1 MHQFQEIS
9 TRFEQYLQQPGIF
22 PGQPANLYDP
32 CRYLLEAG
40 GKRVRPALCLMA
52 NELFGSLTDDAFK
65 AATAIELFHNF
76 TLIHDDIMD
85 KAPLRRGKPTVHA
98 RYGLTAGI
106 LSGDV
111 MSIFSFDCLSRIN
124 PVYLPEVLAVYN
136 KTAIEVCEGQQWDMD
151 FEVQEQVSIDQYLHM
166 ITLKTSVL
174 LAASMQIGAIL
185 GGATPV
191 QAALLYE
198 FGKNLGI
205 AFQLQ
210 DDYLDTFGDEQKIG
224 KKPGGDIRANKK
236 TFLMIKCK
244 ELGKDSERALL
255 AGLLTRDDDEKVAQ
269 VTSLFHNLKVDEFS
283 RAVINTYSDSAFEN
297 LARLDIENDK
307 KQPLMDLAAYLLNRQ
322 H

>member
-22 PGQPANLYDP
+22 PAEPANLYDP

-52 NELFGSLTDDAFK
+52 NELFGTLTDDAFK

-98 RYGLTAGI
+98 KYGLTAGI

-111 MSIFSFDCLSRIN
+111 MSIFSFDCLSRIA
-124 PVYLPEVLAVYN
+124 PVYLPQVLAIYN

-151 FEVQEQVSIDQYLHM
+151 FEVQEQVSIEQYLHM
-166 ITLKTSVL
+166 IALKTSVL

-185 GGATPV
+185 GNASAQ

-210 DDYLDTFGDEQKIG
+210 DDYLDTFGDEAKTG

-236 TFLMIKCK
+236 TFLMIKCQ
-244 ELGKDSERALL
+244 ELAGAEHARLLAELL
-255 AGLLTRDDDEKVAQ
+255 AGDTGEKAERVTQIFRD
-269 VTSLFHNLKVDEFS
+269 LKVDEYS
-283 RAVINTYSDSAFEN
+283 REIIHTYSEKAFDN
-297 LARLDIENDK
+297 LEQLDIAADK
-307 KQPLMDLAAYLLNRQ
+307 KQPLMALAAYLLNRQ
-322 H
+322 Y